1 MIANSMREYNFY
13 TLGEDDAYGQPQID
27 SPIPRG
33 KVKMSVNLAS
43 QNTTDNILYADC
55 EYVGLTHANVEDT
68 YIIEYG
74 IERLKVKYIN
84 PAGRYKQVYMV
95 RI

>member
-27 SPIPRG
+27 TLIPRG
-33 KVKMSVNLAS
+33 EVRMSVNLAS

-74 IERLKVKYIN
+74 NERLKVKYIN

>member
-27 SPIPRG
+27 TLIPRG
-33 KVKMSVNLAS
+33 EVRMSVNLAS

-74 IERLKVKYIN
+74 TERLKVKYIN